1 MTAAELIEKLWKL
14 DPDTPILVQDSG
26 CGCCASCAE
35 EGVLVRWTDHL
46 GEVGVALM
54 HPDDVGR
61 QMPEEAL

>member
-1 MTAAELIEKLWKL
+1 MTAAELIEKLSRL
-14 DPDTPILVQDSG
+14 DPETPILVGDSG
-26 CGCCASCAE
+26 CGCCASRAE

-54 HPDDVGR
+54 HPDEVRR